1 MAAAYV
7 NGLQSRGV
15 AATIKHFVA
24 NDQESER
31 TAANSVI
38 SDRALREVYLY
49 PYGLSLFNC
58 GSRLFPIS
66 FMLAQ
71 KDAKPWAY
79 MTSYVE
85 EMYPLSLLAHGQFR
99 GRYGR
104 LWGTHCSENP
114 KLLED
119 ILRGE
124 WGHEGIIMSDWYLP
138 SLHTFPSSFISNV
151 GMAFMGLTSR
161 SMPVSTLRCQ
171 VRPAG
176 ERNSLFNIA
185 FPRKN

>member
-1 MAAAYV
+1 MLDTYTFPRTGTMAAAYV
-7 NGLQSRGV
+7 NGLQSMGV

-31 TAANSVI
+31 TAVNSVI

-49 PYGLSLFNC
+49 PYDLPLLNC
-58 GSRLFPIS
+58 SSHSPPVS

-71 KDAKPWAY
+71 RDAQPWAY

-85 EMYPLSLLAHGQFR
+85 MMYALSLVAHGQLC

-124 WGHEGIIMSDWYLP
+124 WKHKGIIMSDWYLP
-138 SLHTFPSSFISNV
+138 PLCIFSTLFISNA
-151 GMAFMGLTSR
+151 GMVCTELTSL
-161 SMPVSTLRCQ
+161 SMP
-171 VRPAG
+171 A
-176 ERNSLFNIA
+176 
-185 FPRKN
+185 